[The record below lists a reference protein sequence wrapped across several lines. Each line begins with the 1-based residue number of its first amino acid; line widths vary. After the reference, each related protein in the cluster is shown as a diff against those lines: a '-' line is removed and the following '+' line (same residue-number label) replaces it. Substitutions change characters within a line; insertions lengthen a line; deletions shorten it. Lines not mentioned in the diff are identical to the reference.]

1 MSSKI
6 PAENPHHPDELAQ
19 LPHGRHGLPPEFV
32 EHNQR
37 ERLIASFTA
46 LVGEVGYSG
55 ATITA
60 VTEGAGVA
68 SRTFYKY
75 FETVDEVCVA
85 AFEKGVEDLRPLVV
99 AAYRSEAEWPRRVR
113 AVIAAFLAEFAAYP
127 ELWKGVVNPLH
138 HAPKAKRVI
147 WLTMAGGPSHLETF
161 DPKPELARMHKAA
174 IEGLVPFLREGRSLQ
189 DGREPLPDTAERG
202 ILGALNSMV
211 GRQVTAGRGEELE
224 GLLPDLTQFVLTPY
238 LGAAEAR
245 RVAAA

>member
-1 MSSKI
+1 MFSKI

-55 ATITA
+55 ATITG

-75 FETVDEVCVA
+75 FETIDDVCVA
-85 AFEKGVEDLRPLVV
+85 AFEKGVEDLRPLIV
-99 AAYRSEAEWPRRVR
+99 AAYHSEAEWPRRIR
-113 AVIAAFLAEFAAYP
+113 AVIAAFLAEFAEY
-127 ELWKGVVNPLH
+127 
-138 HAPKAKRVI
+138 
-147 WLTMAGGPSHLETF
+147 
-161 DPKPELARMHKAA
+161 PELARLLTAEPFVAGPDLARLHKAA
-174 IEGLVPFLREGRSLQ
+174 IEGLVPFLREGRKLQ
-189 DGREPLPDTAERG
+189 QGREPLPDTAERG
-202 ILGALNSMV
+202 LLGAVNSMV
-211 GRQVTAGRGEELE
+211 GRQATAGRGEELE
-224 GLLPDLTQFVLTPY
+224 ELLPDLTQFVLTPY

-245 RVAAA
+245 RVANG

>member
-75 FETVDEVCVA
+75 FETIDEVCVA
-85 AFEKGVEDLRPLVV
+85 AFEKGVGDLRPLVV
-99 AAYRSEAEWPRRVR
+99 AAYHEEAEWPQRIR
-113 AVIAAFLAEFAAYP
+113 AVIAAFLAEFAEYP
-127 ELWKGVVNPLH
+127 ELARL
-138 HAPKAKRVI
+138 
-147 WLTMAGGPSHLETF
+147 LTAEPFVAGPG
-161 DPKPELARMHKAA
+161 LARMHKTA

-202 ILGALNSMV
+202 ILGAVNSMI
-211 GRQVTAGRGEELE
+211 GRQATAGRGEQLE
-224 GLLPDLTQFVLTPY
+224 ALLPDLTQFVLTPY

-245 RVAAA
+245 RVAGS

>member
-1 MSSKI
+1 VSSKI

-75 FETVDEVCVA
+75 FDTIDEVCVA

-99 AAYRSEAEWPRRVR
+99 AAYRSETEWPLRIR
-113 AVIAAFLAEFAAYP
+113 AVIAAFLADFAAYP
-127 ELWKGVVNPLH
+127 ELARL
-138 HAPKAKRVI
+138 
-147 WLTMAGGPSHLETF
+147 LTAEPFVAG
-161 DPKPELARMHKAA
+161 PELARMHKAA

-202 ILGALNSMV
+202 ILGAVNSMV
-211 GRQVTAGRGEELE
+211 GRQATAGRGEELE
-224 GLLPDLTQFVLTPY
+224 ALLPDLTQFVLTPY
-238 LGAAEAR
+238 LGAVEAR
-245 RVAAA
+245 RVAVP

>member
-75 FETVDEVCVA
+75 FDTVDEVCVA
-85 AFEKGVEDLRPLVV
+85 AFEKGVEDLRPLIV
-99 AAYRSEAEWPRRVR
+99 AAYRSEAEWPRRIR
-113 AVIAAFLAEFAAYP
+113 AVIAAFLAEFAEYP
-127 ELWKGVVNPLH
+127 ELARL
-138 HAPKAKRVI
+138 
-147 WLTMAGGPSHLETF
+147 LTAEPFVAGP
-161 DPKPELARMHKAA
+161 DLARMHKTA
-174 IEGLVPFLREGRSLQ
+174 IEGLVPFLREGRKLQ
-189 DGREPLPDTAERG
+189 EGREPLPDTAERG
-202 ILGALNSMV
+202 ILGAVNSMV
-211 GRQVTAGRGEELE
+211 GRQATAGRGEDLE
-224 GLLPDLTQFVLTPY
+224 ALLPDLTQFVLTPY
-238 LGAAEAR
+238 LGAVEAR
-245 RVAAA
+245 RVADS